1 MHFSFV
7 TLFPS
12 LIEGYFSDSIM
23 KRALEN
29 KLITINICNPRDFTQ
44 DKHKKVDAPM
54 VGGGAGMLL
63 TPQPLVDAIKNEK
76 NKHKY
81 MHTILLAPVGKKFTQ
96 NDAIRLA
103 KKKHIILVS
112 GRYEG
117 VDERVVES
125 HIDEVFSIGDFIL
138 SGGELASLVLCDA
151 IARNVKGVLGNE
163 ESLKEESFEEDL
175 LEAPA
180 FSKPDNFEDKSIIS
194 EFLKGNHSK
203 ITALKREL
211 SLYKTQYFRPDLY
224 KKVTKKA
231 QNEK

>member
-23 KRALEN
+23 KRALQSGA
-29 KLITINICNPRDFTQ
+29 ITIDFSNPRDFTE

-54 VGGGAGMLL
+54 IGGGAGMLL
-63 TPQPLVDAIKNEK
+63 TPQPLTDAIRSQKT
-76 NKHKY
+76 KY
-81 MHTILLAPVGKKFTQ
+81 ANAHTILLTPVGKKFTQ
-96 NDAIRLA
+96 NDALRLA
-103 KKKHIILVS
+103 KKSHIIFVS

-117 VDERVVES
+117 IDERVVES
-125 HIDEVFSIGDFIL
+125 EIDEVFSIGDFIV

-151 IARNVKGVLGNE
+151 IARNIKNVLGNE
-163 ESLKEESFEEDL
+163 KSLKEESFEDYI

-180 FSKPDNFEDKSIIS
+180 FSKPDNFEEKSIIS
-194 EFLKGNHSK
+194 EFSKGNHSK

-211 SLYKTQYFRPDLY
+211 SLRKTQYFRPDLY
-224 KKVTKKA
+224 KKVVKRHK
-231 QNEK
+231 NEK

>member
-1 MHFSFV
+1 MHFSFI

-23 KRALEN
+23 KRALDSGM
-29 KLITINICNPRDFTQ
+29 ISIDFCNPRDFTL

-63 TPQPLVDAIKNEK
+63 TPQPLVDAIRNEK
-76 NKHKY
+76 RKCGDA
-81 MHTILLAPVGKKFTQ
+81 HTILLTPVGKKFTH
-96 NDAIRLA
+96 NDAVRLS
-103 KKKHIILVS
+103 KKVHIILVS

-117 VDERVVES
+117 VDERVIES
-125 HIDEVFSIGDFIL
+125 QIDEVFSIGDFIL

-163 ESLKEESFEEDL
+163 ESLKEESFEDYL

-211 SLYKTQYFRPDLY
+211 SLRKTQYFRPDLY
-224 KKVTKKA
+224 KKVDKRHK
-231 QNEK
+231 NEK